1 MGGHVIELLKYFLL
15 LYGGLFAI
23 TNPVG
28 AVPMFLSITHDLD
41 PVNRR
46 EIANKTSVSVILTLL
61 TFALIGQWIFK
72 FFGSSVD
79 AFSIAGGIL
88 LFKMGLEMLSGKLS
102 SVKISREETEEF
114 GEDVVTL
121 EEVAIIPLAIPL
133 ISGPGAITT
142 VMIYMAKSGT
152 LPGKL
157 TVMTTIVTIG
167 LTVWLVLHSANRIQ
181 ERLGRVGIK
190 VMTRMMGLILTSMAV
205 QMIINGIKG
214 AFGL

>member
-1 MGGHVIELLKYFLL
+1 MMDVVTLFKYLLI

-28 AVPMFLSITHDLD
+28 AVPVFLSVTHDLS
-41 PVNRR
+41 PRERR
-46 EIANKTSVSVILTLL
+46 EIATKTALTVIVTLIV
-61 TFALIGQWIFK
+61 FALIGQWIFR

-79 AFSIAGGIL
+79 AFAIAGGIL
-88 LFKMGLEMLSGKLS
+88 LFRMAMDMLSGKLS
-102 SVKISREETEEF
+102 SVKISGEETEEF
-114 GEDVVTL
+114 DEEVVTL

-142 VMIYMAKSGT
+142 VMLYMAKAGSVAERAVV
-152 LPGKL
+152 LL
-157 TVMTTIVTIG
+157 TIVLIG
-167 LTVWLVLHSANRIQ
+167 VTVWLVLCSANVIKA
-181 ERLGRVGIK
+181 RLGRVGIK

>member
-1 MGGHVIELLKYFLL
+1 MGGGVIEYLKYFVL

-28 AVPMFLSITHDLD
+28 AVPVFLSVTHDLSWKE
-41 PVNRR
+41 RH
-46 EIANKTSVSVILTLL
+46 EIATKTAATVVTTLAV
-61 TFALIGQWIFK
+61 FALIGEWIFK

-79 AFSIAGGIL
+79 AFAIAGGIL
-88 LFKMGLEMLSGKLS
+88 LFKMAMEMLSGRLS
-102 SVKISREETEEF
+102 TVKISREETEEF
-114 GEDVVTL
+114 SDDVVTL

-142 VMIYMAKSGT
+142 VMLYMAKSDQISE
-152 LPGKL
+152 KL
-157 TVMTTIVTIG
+157 TVLASVVAIG
-167 LTVWLVLHSANRIQ
+167 VTVWLILCSSNRIQ
-181 ERLGRVGIK
+181 RKLGRVGIK

>member
-1 MGGHVIELLKYFLL
+1 MGPVIEYLKYFII

-28 AVPMFLSITHDLD
+28 AVPVFLSVTHDLSWRE
-41 PVNRR
+41 RR
-46 EIANKTSVSVILTLL
+46 EIATKTAIAVVVTLVV
-61 TFALIGQWIFK
+61 FALIGEWIFK
-72 FFGSSVD
+72 FFGSSTD
-79 AFSIAGGIL
+79 AFAIAGGIL
-88 LFKMGLEMLSGKLS
+88 LFKMAMEMLSGKLS
-102 SVKISREETEEF
+102 TVKISTEETEEF
-114 GEDVVTL
+114 SEEVVTL

-142 VMIYMAKSGT
+142 VMLYMAKSHH
-152 LPGKL
+152 LSEKA
-157 TVMTTIVTIG
+157 TVIASIVAIG
-167 LTVWLVLHSANRIQ
+167 LTVWLVLCSSNRIQ
-181 ERLGRVGIK
+181 KKLGRVGIK

>member
-1 MGGHVIELLKYFLL
+1 MADIVAVLKYLII

-23 TNPVG
+23 TNPIG
-28 AVPMFLSITHDLD
+28 AVPVFLSITHDLS
-41 PVNRR
+41 VRERR
-46 EIANKTSVSVILTLL
+46 AIATKTAITVIVTLVV
-61 TFALIGQWIFK
+61 FALIGQWIFQ

-79 AFSIAGGIL
+79 AFAIAGGIL
-88 LFKMGLEMLSGKLS
+88 LFRMAMDMLSGKLS
-102 SVKISREETEEF
+102 SVKISTEETEEF
-114 GEDVVTL
+114 DEEVVTL

-142 VMIYMAKSGT
+142 VMLYMAKASGVT
-152 LPGKL
+152 ERAAVL
-157 TVMTTIVTIG
+157 VSIVLIG
-167 LTVWLVLHSANRIQ
+167 ITVWLVLCSANVIKA
-181 ERLGRVGIK
+181 RLGRVGIK

>member
-1 MGGHVIELLKYFLL
+1 VIELIKHFLI
-15 LYGGLFAI
+15 LYTGLFAI

-28 AVPMFLSITHDLD
+28 AVPVFLSVTHDLSRSQ
-41 PVNRR
+41 RR
-46 EIANKTSVSVILTLL
+46 EIAKKTAITVVVTLI

-72 FFGSSVD
+72 FFGSSTD
-79 AFSIAGGIL
+79 AFAIAGGIL
-88 LFKMGLEMLSGKLS
+88 LFRMAMEMLSGKLS
-102 SVKISREETEEF
+102 TIKISQEETEEF
-114 GEDVVTL
+114 SEEVVTL

-142 VMIYMAKSGT
+142 VMLYTAKST
-152 LPGKL
+152 SLPEKV
-157 TVMTTIVTIG
+157 TVIASIVAIG
-167 LTVWLVLHSANRIQ
+167 LTVLLVLCSANRIKAK
-181 ERLGRVGIK
+181 LGRVGIK

>member
-1 MGGHVIELLKYFLL
+1 MIELAKYFLI

-28 AVPMFLSITHDLD
+28 AVPVFLSVTHDLS
-41 PVNRR
+41 RKER
-46 EIANKTSVSVILTLL
+46 LEIATKTAITVALTLI

-72 FFGSSVD
+72 FFGSSID
-79 AFSIAGGIL
+79 AFAIAGGIL
-88 LFKMGLEMLSGKLS
+88 LFKMAMEMLSGKLS

-114 GEDVVTL
+114 SDEVVTL

-142 VMIYMAKSGT
+142 VMIYMAKSDSIPEKAVV
-152 LPGKL
+152 L
-157 TVMTTIVTIG
+157 VSIAAIAI
-167 LTVWLVLHSANRIQ
+167 TVWFVLCSANRVKAK
-181 ERLGRVGIK
+181 LGRVGIK

-214 AFGL
+214 AFGI

>member
-1 MGGHVIELLKYFLL
+1 MGGGVIELFKLFVL

-28 AVPMFLSITHDLD
+28 AVPVFLGVTHELS
-41 PVNRR
+41 VKERR
-46 EIANKTSVSVILTLL
+46 EIATKTAITVVLTLVV
-61 TFALIGQWIFK
+61 FALIGQWIFK
-72 FFGSSVD
+72 FFGSTTD
-79 AFSIAGGIL
+79 AFAIAGGIL
-88 LFKMGLEMLSGKLS
+88 LFKMAMEMLSGKLS

-114 GEDVVTL
+114 DEEAVTL

-142 VMIYMAKSGT
+142 VMLYMARSTSFSEKVVVLLSIIAVGF
-152 LPGKL
+152 
-157 TVMTTIVTIG
+157 
-167 LTVWLVLHSANRIQ
+167 TVWLVLCSANAIKN
-181 ERLGRVGIK
+181 RLGRVGIK

-214 AFGL
+214 AFGI

>member
-1 MGGHVIELLKYFLL
+1 MIELLKYLL
-15 LYGGLFAI
+15 ILYGGLFAI

-28 AVPMFLSITHDLD
+28 AVPVFLSVTHDLSLRE
-41 PVNRR
+41 RR
-46 EIANKTSVSVILTLL
+46 EIATKTSITVVVTLVV
-61 TFALIGQWIFK
+61 FALIGQWIFK

-79 AFSIAGGIL
+79 AFAIAGGIL
-88 LFKMGLEMLSGKLS
+88 LFRMAMDMLSGKLS

-114 GEDVVTL
+114 DEETVTL

-142 VMIYMAKSGT
+142 VMLYMAKSSGIAERFVVV
-152 LPGKL
+152 LS
-157 TVMTTIVTIG
+157 IVLIG
-167 LTVWLVLHSANRIQ
+167 VTVWFVLCSANRIK
-181 ERLGRVGIK
+181 EKLGRVGIK

>member
-1 MGGHVIELLKYFLL
+1 MGGGVIEFLKLFVL

-23 TNPVG
+23 TNPIG
-28 AVPMFLSITHDLD
+28 AVPVFLSITHELSSKE
-41 PVNRR
+41 RK
-46 EIANKTSVSVILTLL
+46 EIATKTALTVVATLF

-79 AFSIAGGIL
+79 AFAIAGGIL
-88 LFKMGLEMLSGKLS
+88 LFKMAMEMLSGKLS

-114 GEDVVTL
+114 GEEAVTL

-142 VMIYMAKSGT
+142 VMLYMARSDS
-152 LPGKL
+152 LPHRL
-157 TVMTTIVTIG
+157 TVLFSIFAVG
-167 LTVWLVLHSANRIQ
+167 LTVWLIFCSANRIKSA
-181 ERLGRVGIK
+181 LGRVGIK

-205 QMIINGIKG
+205 QMIINGIRG

>member
-1 MGGHVIELLKYFLL
+1 MGDFLELFKGLL
-15 LYGGLFAI
+15 LIYGGLFAI
-23 TNPVG
+23 TNPIG
-28 AVPMFLSITHDLD
+28 AVPVFLSVTHDLSLRE
-41 PVNRR
+41 RR
-46 EIANKTSVSVILTLL
+46 EIATKTAVTVVVTLVV
-61 TFALIGQWIFK
+61 FALIGQWIFR

-79 AFSIAGGIL
+79 AFAIAGGIL
-88 LFKMGLEMLSGKLS
+88 LFRMAMDMLSGRLS

-114 GEDVVTL
+114 DEEVVTL

-142 VMIYMAKSGT
+142 VMLYMAKAGSVGERA
-152 LPGKL
+152 
-157 TVMTTIVTIG
+157 IVLLSIVLIG
-167 LTVWLVLHSANRIQ
+167 ITVWLVLCSANVIKN
-181 ERLGRVGIK
+181 RLGRVGIK

>member
-1 MGGHVIELLKYFLL
+1 MIEYLKYFVL

-28 AVPMFLSITHDLD
+28 AVPVFLSVTHDLSWGE
-41 PVNRR
+41 RR
-46 EIANKTSVSVILTLL
+46 EIATKTTITVVVTLV
-61 TFALIGQWIFK
+61 TFALIGEWIFR

-79 AFSIAGGIL
+79 AFAIAGGIL
-88 LFKMGLEMLSGKLS
+88 LFKMAMEMLSGKLS
-102 SVKISREETEEF
+102 TVKISKEETEEF
-114 GEDVVTL
+114 SEDVVTL

-142 VMIYMAKSGT
+142 VMLYMAKSRHISE
-152 LPGKL
+152 KV
-157 TVMTTIVTIG
+157 TVITSIVAIG
-167 LTVWLVLHSANRIQ
+167 LTVWLILCSSNRIQ

>member
-1 MGGHVIELLKYFLL
+1 VIEYLKYFVL

-28 AVPMFLSITHDLD
+28 AVPVFLSVTHDLSWSE
-41 PVNRR
+41 RR
-46 EIANKTSVSVILTLL
+46 EIATKTALTVVITLV
-61 TFALIGQWIFK
+61 TFALIGEWIFK

-79 AFSIAGGIL
+79 AFAIAGGIL
-88 LFKMGLEMLSGKLS
+88 LFKMAMEMLSGKLS
-102 SVKISREETEEF
+102 TVKISKEETEEF
-114 GEDVVTL
+114 SEEVVTL

-142 VMIYMAKSGT
+142 VMLYMAKSGHVSE
-152 LPGKL
+152 KA
-157 TVMTTIVTIG
+157 TVITSIVAIG
-167 LTVWLVLHSANRIQ
+167 LTVWLILCSSNRIQ
-181 ERLGRVGIK
+181 KKLGRVGIK

-214 AFGL
+214 AFGI

>member
-1 MGGHVIELLKYFLL
+1 MEFVKNLLL

-23 TNPVG
+23 TNPIG
-28 AVPMFLSITHDLD
+28 AVPVFLSVTHDLSRRE
-41 PVNRR
+41 RR
-46 EIANKTSVSVILTLL
+46 EIAAKTATTVVVTLSV
-61 TFALIGQWIFK
+61 FALIGQWIFR

-79 AFSIAGGIL
+79 AFAIAGGIL
-88 LFKMGLEMLSGKLS
+88 LFRMAMDMLSGRLS

-114 GEDVVTL
+114 DEEAVTL
-121 EEVAIIPLAIPL
+121 EEVAVIPLAIPL

-142 VMIYMAKSGT
+142 VMLYMAKSGS
-152 LPGKL
+152 LGGRL
-157 TVMTTIVTIG
+157 SVLLSILLIG
-167 LTVWLVLHSANRIQ
+167 VTVWLVLCSANRIKAK
-181 ERLGRVGIK
+181 LGRVGIK

>member
-1 MGGHVIELLKYFLL
+1 MVKYFVI

-28 AVPMFLSITHDLD
+28 AVPVFLGVTHDLSWSQ
-41 PVNRR
+41 RR
-46 EIANKTSVSVILTLL
+46 EIAQKTATTVILTLVV
-61 TFALIGQWIFK
+61 FALIGEWIFK

-79 AFSIAGGIL
+79 AFAIAGGIL
-88 LFKMGLEMLSGKLS
+88 LFKMAMDMLSGRLS
-102 SVKISREETEEF
+102 TVKISKEETEEF
-114 GEDVVTL
+114 SEEVVTL

-142 VMIYMAKSGT
+142 AMLYMAKSHGV
-152 LPGKL
+152 PEKA
-157 TVMTTIVTIG
+157 TVVASILAIG
-167 LTVWLVLHSANRIQ
+167 LTVWLILCSSNRIQ

>member
-1 MGGHVIELLKYFLL
+1 MIGLVKHFVI

-28 AVPMFLSITHDLD
+28 AVPVFLGVTHDLSWGQ
-41 PVNRR
+41 RR
-46 EIANKTSVSVILTLL
+46 EIAQKTATTVIVTLVV
-61 TFALIGQWIFK
+61 FALIGEWIFK

-79 AFSIAGGIL
+79 AFAIAGGIL
-88 LFKMGLEMLSGKLS
+88 LFKMAMDMLSGRLS
-102 SVKISREETEEF
+102 TVKISKEETEEF
-114 GEDVVTL
+114 SEEVVTL

-142 VMIYMAKSGT
+142 VMLYMAKST
-152 LPGKL
+152 SVPEKA
-157 TVMTTIVTIG
+157 TVIASILAIG
-167 LTVWLVLHSANRIQ
+167 LTVWLILCSSNRIQ
-181 ERLGRVGIK
+181 RKLGRVGIK

-214 AFGL
+214 AFGI

>member
-1 MGGHVIELLKYFLL
+1 MIEYLKYFVL

-28 AVPMFLSITHDLD
+28 AVPVFLSVTHDLSWRE
-41 PVNRR
+41 RR
-46 EIANKTSVSVILTLL
+46 EIATKTAITVVVTLV
-61 TFALIGQWIFK
+61 TFALIGEWIFK

-79 AFSIAGGIL
+79 AFAIAGGIL
-88 LFKMGLEMLSGKLS
+88 LFKMAMEMLSGKLS
-102 SVKISREETEEF
+102 TVKISKEETEEF
-114 GEDVVTL
+114 SEEVITL

-142 VMIYMAKSGT
+142 VMLYMAKSDQI
-152 LPGKL
+152 PEKA
-157 TVMTTIVTIG
+157 TVIASIVAIG
-167 LTVWLVLHSANRIQ
+167 LTVWLILCSSNRIQ
-181 ERLGRVGIK
+181 RKLGRVGIK

>member
-1 MGGHVIELLKYFLL
+1 MIEIIKYFVL

-28 AVPMFLSITHDLD
+28 AVPVFLSVTHDLSMEE
-41 PVNRR
+41 RR
-46 EIANKTSVSVILTLL
+46 EIAAKTAITVVITLI
-61 TFALIGQWIFK
+61 TFALIGQWIFR
-72 FFGSSVD
+72 FFGSSAD

-88 LFKMGLEMLSGKLS
+88 LFRMAMDMLSGSLS
-102 SVKISREETEEF
+102 SIKISREETEEF
-114 GEDVVTL
+114 DEEVVTL

-142 VMIYMAKSGT
+142 VMLYMAKS
-152 LPGKL
+152 LS
-157 TVMTTIVTIG
+157 VSERAAVIASIVAIG
-167 LTVWLVLHSANRIQ
+167 FTVWLVLCSANRIKTK
-181 ERLGRVGIK
+181 LGRVGIK

>member
-1 MGGHVIELLKYFLL
+1 MGDIVAVLKYLII

-23 TNPVG
+23 TNPIG
-28 AVPMFLSITHDLD
+28 AVPVFLGITHDLS
-41 PVNRR
+41 VRERR
-46 EIANKTSVSVILTLL
+46 EIATKTAITVIVTLVV
-61 TFALIGQWIFK
+61 FALIGQWIFR

-79 AFSIAGGIL
+79 AFAIAGGIL
-88 LFKMGLEMLSGKLS
+88 LFRMAMDMLSGKLS
-102 SVKISREETEEF
+102 SVKISTEETEEF
-114 GEDVVTL
+114 DEEVVTL

-142 VMIYMAKSGT
+142 VMLYMAKAG
-152 LPGKL
+152 G
-157 TVMTTIVTIG
+157 VMERAVVLVSIVLIG
-167 LTVWLVLHSANRIQ
+167 ITVWLVLCSANVIKA
-181 ERLGRVGIK
+181 RLGRVGIK

>member
-1 MGGHVIELLKYFLL
+1 MIEYLKYFVL

-28 AVPMFLSITHDLD
+28 AVPVFLSVTHDLSWKE
-41 PVNRR
+41 RR
-46 EIANKTSVSVILTLL
+46 EIATKTAATVVTTLAV
-61 TFALIGQWIFK
+61 FALIGEWIFK

-79 AFSIAGGIL
+79 AFAIAGGIL
-88 LFKMGLEMLSGKLS
+88 LFKMAMEMLSGRLS
-102 SVKISREETEEF
+102 TVKISREETEEF
-114 GEDVVTL
+114 SDDVVTL

-142 VMIYMAKSGT
+142 VMLYMAKSDQISE
-152 LPGKL
+152 KL
-157 TVMTTIVTIG
+157 TVLASVVAIG
-167 LTVWLVLHSANRIQ
+167 VTVWLILCSSNRIQ
-181 ERLGRVGIK
+181 KKLGRVGIK

>member
-1 MGGHVIELLKYFLL
+1 MVKHFVI

-28 AVPMFLSITHDLD
+28 AVPVFLGVTHDLSWGQ
-41 PVNRR
+41 RR
-46 EIANKTSVSVILTLL
+46 EIAQKTATTVIVTLVV
-61 TFALIGQWIFK
+61 FALIGEWIFK

-79 AFSIAGGIL
+79 AFAIAGGIL
-88 LFKMGLEMLSGKLS
+88 LFKMAMDMLSGRLS
-102 SVKISREETEEF
+102 TVKISKEETEEF
-114 GEDVVTL
+114 SEEVVTL

-142 VMIYMAKSGT
+142 VMLYMAKST
-152 LPGKL
+152 SVPEKA
-157 TVMTTIVTIG
+157 TVIASILAIG
-167 LTVWLVLHSANRIQ
+167 LTVWLILCSSNRIQ
-181 ERLGRVGIK
+181 RKLGRVGIK

-214 AFGL
+214 AFGI

>member
-1 MGGHVIELLKYFLL
+1 MIELLKYLL
-15 LYGGLFAI
+15 ILYGGLFAI

-28 AVPMFLSITHDLD
+28 AVPVFLSVTHDLSLRE
-41 PVNRR
+41 RR
-46 EIANKTSVSVILTLL
+46 EIATKTSITVVVTLVV
-61 TFALIGQWIFK
+61 FALIGQWIFK

-79 AFSIAGGIL
+79 AFAIAGGIL
-88 LFKMGLEMLSGKLS
+88 LFRMAMDMLSGKLS

-114 GEDVVTL
+114 DEETVTL
-121 EEVAIIPLAIPL
+121 EEVSIIPLAIPL

-142 VMIYMAKSGT
+142 VMLYMAKSSGIAER
-152 LPGKL
+152 LVVVL
-157 TVMTTIVTIG
+157 SIVLIG
-167 LTVWLVLHSANRIQ
+167 VTVWFVLCSANRIK
-181 ERLGRVGIK
+181 EKLGRVGIK

>member
-1 MGGHVIELLKYFLL
+1 VIEFLKYLIL

-28 AVPMFLSITHDLD
+28 AVPVFLGVTHDLS
-41 PVNRR
+41 VRERR
-46 EIANKTSVSVILTLL
+46 EIASKTALTVVVTLVV
-61 TFALIGQWIFK
+61 FALIGQWIFR

-79 AFSIAGGIL
+79 AFAIAGGIL
-88 LFKMGLEMLSGKLS
+88 LFRMAMDMLSGRLS

-114 GEDVVTL
+114 DEETVTL

-142 VMIYMAKSGT
+142 VMLYMARSEGITEKAAVLLS
-152 LPGKL
+152 
-157 TVMTTIVTIG
+157 IVLIG
-167 LTVWLVLHSANRIQ
+167 VTVWLVLCSANRIKAK
-181 ERLGRVGIK
+181 LGRVGIK

>member
-1 MGGHVIELLKYFLL
+1 MIELLKHFVI

-28 AVPMFLSITHDLD
+28 AVPVFLGVTHDLSWSE
-41 PVNRR
+41 RR
-46 EIANKTSVSVILTLL
+46 EIARKTTITVVVTLV
-61 TFALIGQWIFK
+61 TFALIGQWIFR
-72 FFGSSVD
+72 FFGSSID
-79 AFSIAGGIL
+79 AFAIAGGIL
-88 LFKMGLEMLSGKLS
+88 LFRMAMDMLSGRLS
-102 SVKISREETEEF
+102 SIKISREETEEF
-114 GEDVVTL
+114 DEEVVTL

-142 VMIYMAKSGT
+142 VMIYTAKSIS
-152 LPGKL
+152 LPEKV
-157 TVMTTIVTIG
+157 TVIASIMAIG
-167 LTVWLVLHSANRIQ
+167 LTVWLVLCSANKIKTK
-181 ERLGRVGIK
+181 LGRVGIK

>member
-1 MGGHVIELLKYFLL
+1 VIEFLKHFLI
-15 LYGGLFAI
+15 LYSGLFAI

-28 AVPMFLSITHDLD
+28 AVPVFLSVTHDLSEGL
-41 PVNRR
+41 RR
-46 EIANKTSVSVILTLL
+46 EIARKTSITVAVTLVI
-61 TFALIGQWIFK
+61 FALLGQWIFK

-79 AFSIAGGIL
+79 AFAIAGGIL
-88 LFKMGLEMLSGKLS
+88 LFKMAMEMLSGKLS
-102 SVKISREETEEF
+102 SVKISDEETEEF
-114 GEDVVTL
+114 SDEVVTL

-142 VMIYMAKSGT
+142 VMIYTAKST
-152 LPGKL
+152 NLLEKAA
-157 TVMTTIVTIG
+157 VIASIFAIG
-167 LTVWLVLHSANRIQ
+167 LTVWLVLCSSNRIQ
-181 ERLGRVGIK
+181 EKLGRVGIK

>member
-1 MGGHVIELLKYFLL
+1 MIELLKYFMI

-28 AVPMFLSITHDLD
+28 AIPMFLSITHDLD
-41 PVNRR
+41 PTNRR

-61 TFALIGQWIFK
+61 TFALIGQWIFR

-102 SVKISREETEEF
+102 SVKISREESEEF
-114 GEDVVTL
+114 GEDAVTL

-142 VMIYMAKSGT
+142 VMIYMAKSGG

-157 TVMTTIVTIG
+157 TVITTIVVVG